1 MPHRTR
7 RQHLGLSLVE
17 ALVTTAVTSL
27 ALGATLPGF
36 GDAIARRQL
45 EGQAA
50 QLATDLRLARSLAV
64 AQGQPVRLR
73 VQQHADGA
81 CYVLH
86 TGGSGACSCTPQGAT
101 RCDAP
106 GEVLRSASF
115 RHDARV
121 QLSANVGQMLF
132 HGQHGT
138 TTPGGTF
145 RLTLADGTA
154 VHHVVGIVGRVRSCS
169 PGGRVS
175 GLATCA

>member
-1 MPHRTR
+1 MHPTR

-27 ALGATLPGF
+27 ALGATLPSF
-36 GDAIARRQL
+36 GEALARREL

-73 VQQHADGA
+73 VQQQADGA

-86 TGGSGACSCTPQGAT
+86 SGGQGACSCTPQGAA

-106 GEVLRSASF
+106 GEVLRSAGFPRSG
-115 RHDARV
+115 RV
-121 QLSANVGQMLF
+121 QLAANVGQMLF
-132 HGQHGT
+132 HGLHGT
-138 TTPGGTF
+138 TSPGGTV
-145 RLTLADGTA
+145 RLSLADGTA
-154 VHHVVGIVGRVRSCS
+154 VHQVVGIVGRVRSCS
-169 PGGRVS
+169 PGGRVP
-175 GLATCA
+175 GLPACA